1 MPCSQVTIGLRIDVN
16 PHFRARSFNRSLHLG
31 RRSRYQH
38 SGRNLSAAPPA
49 LPRRSCSARRLPLRR
64 GPSRGWRSE
73 PQTRRG
79 RRGSHT
85 GAPLSPP
92 GRCLPGCRAVRVIP
106 PRPAHWPPRAR
117 HGRIVAAQ
125 HGIEPDRRPSLDGDV
140 ADQGGCRGHKR
151 GGIDPGRSALE
162 RKQRHRL
169 DIRPSYICRGQT
181 RCRCAHRRENCNV
194 F

>member
-38 SGRNLSAAPPA
+38 SGRNLSAGHHQRPAAIMQRAPITA
-49 LPRRSCSARRLPLRR
+49 
-64 GPSRGWRSE
+64 PSRTVAWLAIRASD
-73 PQTRRG
+73 PTWTPWITHRCA
-79 RRGSHT
+79 T
-85 GAPLSPP
+85 VAP

-106 PRPAHWPPRAR
+106 PRPAHWPLA
-117 HGRIVAAQ
+117 HDDGRIVAAQ